1 MNEHKERLARSF
13 EVVFPELG
21 REEIYRATQDSVK
34 EWDSVAAI
42 TLLNVIED
50 EFQIQIDYE
59 ILGDLSS
66 FDAILKYLDDSAKVP
81 AQGV

>member
-1 MNEHKERLARSF
+1 MNDHKERLARCF
-13 EVVFPELG
+13 EILFPQLS

-50 EFQIQIDYE
+50 EFQIQIDFE
-59 ILGDLSS
+59 VLADLSS
-66 FDAILKYLDDSAKVP
+66 FDAIIEHLNSHAGVP
-81 AQGV
+81 GQGA